1 MLGAS
6 LFGLFVGAVPG
17 LTATMATALLVP
29 VTFFMAPIPA
39 IAAIVT
45 ATAMAI
51 FSGDIPGCLLRM
63 PGTPASAA
71 YTDEAYAMTKKGQA
85 ELALG
90 AGLVFSAVGGLFG
103 TAVLMVSAPALAEF
117 ALKFSSFEY
126 FWLVLM
132 GLTCAVFIS
141 TDTPLKGLT
150 TLFIGLLIAGV
161 GLNNPAAFPRFTFGS
176 TELLGGIGLI
186 PLMIGMFAV
195 SEIIRYMVS
204 TEGEAL
210 IVDKPIGNVF
220 KGMWG
225 LAVKYPKQ
233 ILRGSAL
240 GTLIGALP
248 GAGADIA
255 AWMSYAMSK
264 KFSKEPEKFG
274 TGHVEGIVE
283 SGSANNSALAG
294 AWIPALVFG
303 IPGDSITAIVIGVLY
318 MKNMNPG
325 PTLFTTNPE
334 NIYAVYLLFI
344 VANLIMLPLGWLC
357 IKVAKRILRV
367 PRDILM
373 PVILLF
379 CIVGAFAINNTAF
392 DVGIMLVAGLV
403 AWLLEENGF
412 PITPLILGVVLGGM
426 LEENFVSSMI
436 KADGNLLGFFA
447 RPIAAGARRA
457 DDRDLVL
464 AAAAAAPRC
473 RSAAATR
480 ALSSPARRAADRC
493 RAARRRFR
501 RAAAADA
508 HNRRHAHSHAVDSRY
523 AWRPPR
529 RRARADDDRQRARC
543 TSSPSSCRAC
553 RPSSAARAP
562 TRRCRTRC

>member
-1 MLGAS
+1 MSAAWAQAFSMVFDPYTILVMLGAS

-71 YTDEAYAMTKKGQA
+71 YTDEAYAMTRKGMS
-85 ELALG
+85 ETALG
-90 AGLVFSAVGGLFG
+90 AGLVFSAIGGLFG

-126 FWLVLM
+126 FWLVVM

-141 TDTPLKGLT
+141 TDRPLKGLIS
-150 TLFIGLLIAGV
+150 LFLGLMIACV
-161 GLNNPAAFPRFTFGS
+161 GLGNPAAFPRFTFGNV
-176 TELLGGIGLI
+176 EMMGGIGMI

-195 SEIIRYMVS
+195 SEIIRYVVN
-204 TEGEAL
+204 TEPEL
-210 IVDKPIGNVF
+210 SIVDKPIGNVF

-233 ILRGSAL
+233 ILRGSVL
-240 GTLIGALP
+240 GTAIGALP

-255 AWMSYAMSK
+255 AWMSYAVSK

-325 PTLFTTNPE
+325 PSLFTTNPH
-334 NIYAVYLLFI
+334 NIYAVFLLFI
-344 VANLIMLPLGWLC
+344 IANLIMIPLGWLC
-357 IKVAKRILRV
+357 IKVAKRILKV
-367 PRDILM
+367 PRAVLM

-379 CIVGAFAINNTAF
+379 CIVGSFAINNTGF
-392 DVGIMLVAGLV
+392 DVVIMLIAGLIAYV
-403 AWLLEENGF
+403 LEENEF
-412 PITPLILGVVLGGM
+412 PIAPAILGVVLGSM
-426 LEENFVSSMI
+426 LEENFITSMI
-436 KADGNLLGFFA
+436 KSDGSLATFFS
-447 RPIAAGARRA
+447 RPIAAT
-457 DDRDLVL
+457 L
-464 AAAAAAPRC
+464 AAITVVIWLWPLVGMLRKRRSPAGAAAG
-473 RSAAATR
+473 
-480 ALSSPARRAADRC
+480 
-493 RAARRRFR
+493 
-501 RAAAADA
+501 
-508 HNRRHAHSHAVDSRY
+508 
-523 AWRPPR
+523 
-529 RRARADDDRQRARC
+529 
-543 TSSPSSCRAC
+543 
-553 RPSSAARAP
+553 
-562 TRRCRTRC
+562 

>member
-1 MLGAS
+1 MSEAWLQAFSMVFEPYNIAVMLGAS

-39 IAAIVT
+39 IAAMVT

-71 YTDEAYAMTKKGQA
+71 YTDEAYAMTRKGLA
-85 ELALG
+85 EVALG
-90 AGLVFSAVGGLFG
+90 AGLVFSVIGGLFG
-103 TAVLMVSAPALAEF
+103 TAVLMVAAPSLAEV
-117 ALKFSSFEY
+117 ALRFSSFEY

-141 TDTPLKGLT
+141 SDSPLKGLV
-150 TLFIGLLIAGV
+150 TLLLGLLIACV
-161 GLNNPAAFPRFTFGS
+161 GLGNPAAFPRFTFGN
-176 TELLGGIGLI
+176 TDLLGGIGLV

-195 SEIIRYMVS
+195 SEIIRYVVD
-204 TEGEAL
+204 TKPQAL
-210 IVDKPIGNVF
+210 IVDAQIGNVF
-220 KGMWG
+220 KGMWR

-233 ILRGSAL
+233 ILRGSVL
-240 GTLIGALP
+240 GTIVGALP

-264 KFSKEPEKFG
+264 RFSKEPEKFG

-283 SGSANNSALAG
+283 SGAANNSALAG

-325 PTLFTTNPE
+325 PTLFTTNPQ
-334 NIYAVYLLFI
+334 NIYAVFLLFI

-357 IKVAKRILRV
+357 IKVAKRILKV
-367 PRDILM
+367 PREMLM

-379 CIVGAFAINNTAF
+379 CLVGAFAINNTAF
-392 DVGIMLVAGLV
+392 DIGIMLVAGL
-403 AWLLEENGF
+403 AAYLLETNGF

-426 LEENFVSSMI
+426 FEENLVSSLIKSDGDVMAFVS
-436 KADGNLLGFFA
+436 
-447 RPIAAGARRA
+447 RPIAAT
-457 DDRDLVL
+457 L
-464 AAAAAAPRC
+464 AVV
-473 RSAAATR
+473 TFVMW
-480 ALSSPARRAADRC
+480 LSPLLM
-493 RAARRRFR
+493 RRRR
-501 RAAAADA
+501 RVPA
-508 HNRRHAHSHAVDSRY
+508 
-523 AWRPPR
+523 
-529 RRARADDDRQRARC
+529 
-543 TSSPSSCRAC
+543 
-553 RPSSAARAP
+553 
-562 TRRCRTRC
+562 